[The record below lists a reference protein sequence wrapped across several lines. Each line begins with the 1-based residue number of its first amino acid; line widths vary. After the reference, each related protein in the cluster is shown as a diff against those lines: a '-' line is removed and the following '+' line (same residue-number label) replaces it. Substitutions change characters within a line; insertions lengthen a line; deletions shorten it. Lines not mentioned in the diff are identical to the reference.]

1 MTLDTLKSRKL
12 LDGHCTRVTSLEYLM
27 SIREMLSNIFRAH
40 GHYCSAHPWE
50 VIVGTLTLTICM
62 LSMDYFTS
70 LPKVCG
76 WNYHCTET
84 QDMMSSDVIIVTLA
98 NAMAVFYIYMQ
109 FHKLRKV
116 GSKYI
121 LGVAG
126 LFTIF
131 SSFVFSSAVIHL
143 FGLELTG
150 LNEAL
155 PFFLLLIDLS
165 KASALTKF
173 ALSSGSQ
180 GEVPENIAQGM
191 AVLGPNISLDAL
203 VMSLVIGVGTLSGIP
218 KLEVMCCFGCL
229 SVVANF
235 FVFMT
240 FFPACLSLVLELSN
254 NNPIGRPVWQLGQF
268 TKVLQEEEDKKP
280 NPVVQRVKV
289 IMSMGLVLVHVHS
302 HLMKASDS
310 TLGEVSTLV
319 NIPELEFSRKIEPEI
334 PLWQFNLKKFTSL
347 GMEQLA
353 VLLLA
358 AVLTTKYIFV
368 DKTES
373 ESAEE
378 ETPEEQAT
386 DGAIENEPETQT
398 EEPAVVEE
406 LQKSASCGVQTDPV
420 RFSPKATFTVGGKDS
435 DSESIGDESEST
447 RDENSRPSSPTAPR
461 SLQECITILNSG
473 EVMDLTDDEVRLLVA
488 TKHIPA
494 YKLEDILQDPE
505 RGVAIR
511 RQIYSQQLPKAW
523 ALSDLP
529 YTGYQYSYVMGACC
543 ENVIGYMPLPVG
555 VAGPLLMDGE
565 EFYVPMGTTEGCLVA
580 STNRGCRAIQA
591 AGGVKSM
598 VVADGMTRGPVASLP
613 SAKDASV
620 VKLWLED
627 PDNFATIKESF
638 DSTSRFA
645 RLKSIQVSLAGRHL
659 FMRFQAFTGDAMGMN
674 MLSKG
679 TEKALRKI
687 QEHFPIFEILSLSGN
702 YCTDK
707 KPAAINW
714 IGGRGKSVVSECT
727 IPAHVI
733 EKVLKTSVPALVELN
748 INKNLVG
755 SAMAGSIGGFNA
767 HASNIV
773 TAIYIATGQD
783 VAQNI
788 GSSNCITLME
798 PSGPKG
804 ENLYVSVTMP
814 SIEVGTVGGGTIL
827 PPQGSC
833 LEMLGVKGACPEDP
847 GRNARTLARI
857 VCSTVLAGELSLMS
871 ALAAGHLVKSHLK
884 HNRSSQ
890 CVTNSLSKGL
900 PTIPEHKRSKSLDLS
915 SPRRA
920 GRHLLDQVGT
930 CTDKAS

>member
-1 MTLDTLKSRKL
+1 MLR
-12 LDGHCTRVTSLEYLM
+12 
-27 SIREMLSNIFRAH
+27 SIREMLSNVFRAH
-40 GHYCSAHPWE
+40 GRYCSAHPWE

-84 QDMMSSDVIIVTLA
+84 QDVMSSDVIIVTLA
-98 NAMAVFYIYMQ
+98 NAMSVFYIYMQ

-121 LGVAG
+121 LGIAG

-173 ALSSGSQ
+173 ALSSDSQ
-180 GEVPENIAQGM
+180 RDVPENIAQGM

-254 NNPIGRPVWQLGQF
+254 NNPVGRPVWQLGQF

-302 HLMKASDS
+302 HLMKASDAK
-310 TLGEVSTLV
+310 LGEVSTLTDL
-319 NIPELEFSRKIEPEI
+319 PELEFSRKIEPEI
-334 PLWQFNLKKFTSL
+334 PLWQFNLRKFASL
-347 GMEQLA
+347 GMEQVA

-358 AVLTTKYIFV
+358 AFLTVKYIFF
-368 DKTES
+368 DQNDS
-373 ESAEE
+373 EATEE
-378 ETPEEQAT
+378 ETTEEQSSN
-386 DGAIENEPETQT
+386 GAVITEAEMEPEK
-398 EEPAVVEE
+398 PAILEE
-406 LQKSASCGVQTDPV
+406 LQRFSSCGVQTDPV
-420 RFSPKATFTVGGKDS
+420 RFAPKATFTIGGGKDS
-435 DSESIGDESEST
+435 DVESVGDESEST

-461 SLQECITILNSG
+461 PLQECARILNSG
-473 EVMDLTDDEVRLLVA
+473 EVMDLTDEEVHLLVA
-488 TKHIPA
+488 SRHIPA
-494 YKLEDILQDPE
+494 YKLEDVLQDPE

-511 RQIYSQQLPKAW
+511 RQIYSQKLTKNW

-543 ENVIGYMPLPVG
+543 ENVVGYMPLPVG

-565 EFYVPMGTTEGCLVA
+565 EYYVPMGTTEGCLVA

-591 AGGVKSM
+591 AGGVKST

-613 SAKDASV
+613 SAKEASA
-620 VKLWLED
+620 VKLWMED
-627 PDNFATIKESF
+627 PDNFAAIKESF

-645 RLKSIQVSLAGRHL
+645 RLKNVQVGLAGRHL
-659 FMRFQAFTGDAMGMN
+659 FMRFQALTGDAMGMN

-679 TEKALRKI
+679 TEKALNRI
-687 QEHFPIFEILSLSGN
+687 HEQFPAFEVLSLSGN

-727 IPAHVI
+727 VPAYVI

-773 TAIYIATGQD
+773 TAIYVATGQD

-788 GSSNCITLME
+788 ASSNCITLME

-814 SIEVGTVGGGTIL
+814 SIEVGTVGGGTVL

-833 LEMLGVKGACPEDP
+833 LEMLGVRGACPEDP

-884 HNRSSQ
+884 HNRSSL
-890 CVTNSLSKGL
+890 CVTNSLSSSL
-900 PTIPEHKRSKSLDLS
+900 PTIHEHKRSKSLDLS
-915 SPRRA
+915 APHPT
-920 GRHLLDQVGT
+920 GRMGLLDQVGT
-930 CTDKAS
+930 CTNKAS

>member
-1 MTLDTLKSRKL
+1 ML
-12 LDGHCTRVTSLEYLM
+12 GHV
-27 SIREMLSNIFRAH
+27 FRAY
-40 GHYCSAHPWE
+40 GHFCSAHPWE
-50 VIVGTLTLTICM
+50 VIVGTLTFTICL

-84 QDMMSSDVIIVTLA
+84 QDMLSSDVLVVTLA

-109 FHKLRKV
+109 FHKLRMV

-121 LGVAG
+121 LGIAG

-143 FGLELTG
+143 FGVELTG

-155 PFFLLLIDLS
+155 PFFFLLIDLT

-173 ALSSGSQ
+173 ALSSDSQ
-180 GEVPENIAQGM
+180 REVPENIAQGM

-218 KLEVMCCFGCL
+218 KLEEMCCFGCL
-229 SVVANF
+229 SVIANF
-235 FVFMT
+235 VVFMT

-254 NNPIGRPVWQLGQF
+254 NNNPVGRPVWQLGQF
-268 TKVLQEEEDKKP
+268 TEVLQEEEDKKP

-289 IMSMGLVLVHVHS
+289 IMSVGLLLVHVHS
-302 HLMKASDS
+302 HLMKAEES
-310 TLGEVSTLV
+310 TKTGISHLSTMSQ
-319 NIPELEFSRKIEPEI
+319 FSRKIEPEM
-334 PLWQFNLKKFTSL
+334 PLWQFNLTRFGSL
-347 GMEQLA
+347 GLDQIG
-353 VLLLA
+353 VLVLA
-358 AVLTTKYIFV
+358 AILAIKYIFIDRV
-368 DKTES
+368 ES
-373 ESAEE
+373 EMTEVETTEKETKAAVVTKEPKTKEE
-378 ETPEEQAT
+378 EPR
-386 DGAIENEPETQT
+386 
-398 EEPAVVEE
+398 VEE
-406 LQKSASCGVQTDPV
+406 VPPMKKFATISVQTDPV
-420 RFSPKATFTVGGKDS
+420 RFATKALFTVGEKDS
-435 DSESIGDESEST
+435 DSESVADDNESPRE
-447 RDENSRPSSPTAPR
+447 EGSRCSSPVMPRAPR
-461 SLQECITILNSG
+461 SLPECVTILNSG
-473 EVMDLTDDEVRLLVA
+473 EMTDLTDEEVRILVA
-488 TKHIPA
+488 SKHIPS

-511 RQIYSQQLPKAW
+511 RQIYSPMLPKAW

-529 YTGYQYSYVMGACC
+529 YTNYQYSYVMGACC

-555 VAGPLLMDGE
+555 VAGPLLMNGE
-565 EFYVPMGTTEGCLVA
+565 EYMVPMGTTEGCLVA
-580 STNRGCRAIQA
+580 STNRGCRAIMA
-591 AGGVKSM
+591 AGGVTST
-598 VVADGMTRGPVASLP
+598 VVADGMTRGPVARMP
-613 SAKDASV
+613 SAKEASE

-627 PDNFATIKESF
+627 KDNFAAVKEAF

-645 RLKSIQVSLAGRHL
+645 RLTGIQSSLAGRHMFL
-659 FMRFQAFTGDAMGMN
+659 RFQAKTGDAMGMN

-679 TEKALRKI
+679 TEKALQKI
-687 QEHFPIFEILSLSGN
+687 HDNFPKFEILSLSGN
-702 YCTDK
+702 FCTDK
-707 KPAAINW
+707 KPAAVNW
-714 IGGRGKSVVSECT
+714 ISGRGKSVVSECT

-748 INKNLVG
+748 ISKNLVG

-788 GSSNCITLME
+788 SSSNCMTLME
-798 PSGPKG
+798 PSGPLG
-804 ENLYVSVTMP
+804 EDLYISVTMP

-827 PPQGSC
+827 PPQAAC
-833 LEMLGVKGACPEDP
+833 LEMLGVRGACPEEP

-857 VCSTVLAGELSLMS
+857 ISSSVLAGELSLMS

-890 CVTNSLSKGL
+890 CVTNSL
-900 PTIPEHKRSKSLDLS
+900 PTIHEHKRSKSLDMS
-915 SPRRA
+915 SKMSSKNQRLFER
-920 GRHLLDQVGT
+920 QGT
-930 CTDKAS
+930 CTSNAS